1 MSENA
6 WRWWQVPSRDPP
18 RCGIAWNAYQT
29 LATRAATSPRA
40 GCVRRGLGTPL
51 WKAGSILAAAYDPRS
66 TILTWT
72 SPKHYTITILMASFI
87 LMPFML
93 VFHQSKSINAIKR
106 TLFYYCYTYIF
117 IFFHVIM
124 CSLSLRCILPRLR
137 VEVKTKSNTIL

>member
-1 MSENA
+1 
-6 WRWWQVPSRDPP
+6 
-18 RCGIAWNAYQT
+18 
-29 LATRAATSPRA
+29 
-40 GCVRRGLGTPL
+40 
-51 WKAGSILAAAYDPRS
+51 
-66 TILTWT
+66 
-72 SPKHYTITILMASFI
+72 MASFI

-137 VEVKTKSNTIL
+137 VEVKTKSNTILQLNTKGLTVSRISAIEQLVDKNKALVTINQKNLCIKADKLVIPSFSLTASVLSRKQGLATLVHMRLE